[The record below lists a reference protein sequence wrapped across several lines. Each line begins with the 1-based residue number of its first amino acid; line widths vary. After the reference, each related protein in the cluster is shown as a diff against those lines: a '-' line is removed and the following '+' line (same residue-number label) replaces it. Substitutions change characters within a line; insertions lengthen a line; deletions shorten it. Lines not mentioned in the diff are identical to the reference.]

1 MTLMIVNLNLS
12 VANREE
18 RVEDG
23 IKFQPCRGLLYAVLK
38 RPHGKTASRWT
49 LSYSESSPRYYCESY
64 EYQFIKWNRAV
75 YIRNRF
81 SAVYRCGKFLWNK
94 KTILSITS
102 YSAKRNLILVI
113 FFKDRWNINF
123 STSFQ
128 TKFVNEVEEIN
139 MTGVWKMRHL
149 I

>member
-102 YSAKRNLILVI
+102 YSAKKNLILVI
-113 FFKDRWNINF
+113 FFKDRWNMNF

-128 TKFVNEVEEIN
+128 TKFVNEVEKIN

>member
-18 RVEDG
+18 CVEEG
-23 IKFQPCRGLLYAVLK
+23 IEFQPCRGLLYAVLK

-81 SAVYRCGKFLWNK
+81 SAVNLCGKFLWNK

-102 YSAKRNLILVI
+102 YSAKKNLILVI

-128 TKFVNEVEEIN
+128 TKFVNEVEKIN

>member
-81 SAVYRCGKFLWNK
+81 SAVNLCGKFLWNK
-94 KTILSITS
+94 KTNLSTS
-102 YSAKRNLILVI
+102 YSAKKNLILVI

-128 TKFVNEVEEIN
+128 TKFVNEVEKIN

>member
-18 RVEDG
+18 RVEEG
-23 IKFQPCRGLLYAVLK
+23 IEFQPCRGLLYAVLK

-81 SAVYRCGKFLWNK
+81 SAVNRCGKFLWNK

-128 TKFVNEVEEIN
+128 TKFVNEVEKIN

>member
-38 RPHGKTASRWT
+38 RPHGKNASRWT

-128 TKFVNEVEEIN
+128 TKFVNEVEKIN

>member
-18 RVEDG
+18 RVEEG
-23 IKFQPCRGLLYAVLK
+23 IEFQPCRGLLYAVLK

-81 SAVYRCGKFLWNK
+81 SAVNRCGKFLWNK

-102 YSAKRNLILVI
+102 YSAKKNLILVI

-128 TKFVNEVEEIN
+128 TKFVNEVEKIN

>member
-81 SAVYRCGKFLWNK
+81 SAVNLCGKFLWNK
-94 KTILSITS
+94 KTILSIAS
-102 YSAKRNLILVI
+102 YSAKKNLILVI

-128 TKFVNEVEEIN
+128 TKFVNEVEKIN

>member
-18 RVEDG
+18 CVEDG
-23 IKFQPCRGLLYAVLK
+23 IKFQPSRGLLYAVLK

-81 SAVYRCGKFLWNK
+81 SAVNLCGKFLWNK

-102 YSAKRNLILVI
+102 YSAKKNLILVN

-128 TKFVNEVEEIN
+128 TKFVNEVEKFN

>member
-81 SAVYRCGKFLWNK
+81 SAVNRCGKFLWNK

-102 YSAKRNLILVI
+102 YSAKKNLILVF

-128 TKFVNEVEEIN
+128 TKFVNEVEKIN

>member
-18 RVEDG
+18 RVEEG
-23 IKFQPCRGLLYAVLK
+23 IEFQPCRGLLYAVLK

-102 YSAKRNLILVI
+102 YSAKKNLILVI

-128 TKFVNEVEEIN
+128 TKFVNEVEKIN

>member
-38 RPHGKTASRWT
+38 RPHGKNASRWT

-81 SAVYRCGKFLWNK
+81 SAVNRCGKFLWNK

-102 YSAKRNLILVI
+102 YSAPKKSHFGNFFLKIDEILIFRRLFKQNLEMKLRKLIWQASE
-113 FFKDRWNINF
+113 RWDI
-123 STSFQ
+123 
-128 TKFVNEVEEIN
+128 
-139 MTGVWKMRHL
+139 
-149 I
+149 